1 MWGKRGEQRFSQ
13 RYSQATG
20 LQISTYSIAAL
31 GGTGTRFASMYKNGH
46 RGAALLLMAPLT
58 AVFGVIGIGMSV
70 VAVAV
75 CRVPDLDHDYGW
87 LAHRGPTH
95 TVWFATAVAGLV
107 VAGGYA
113 ALSMIPVAL
122 PALPLALLLGA
133 TVFLGLLS
141 HLFADALTVGG
152 GSHAIRPFHPLSPHP
167 FRLGLVR
174 ADSRPANALLL
185 AGGVLCQ
192 GLAFAVS
199 VGGTPGVV
207 A

>member
-1 MWGKRGEQRFSQ
+1 MV
-13 RYSQATG
+13 G
-20 LQISTYSIAAL
+20 L
-31 GGTGTRFASMYKNGH
+31 
-46 RGAALLLMAPLT
+46 
-58 AVFGVIGIGMSV
+58 GMSAL
-70 VAVAV
+70 AVAV
-75 CRVPDLDHDYGW
+75 CRLPDLDHDYSW

-95 TVWFATAVAGLV
+95 TIWFASAVAGLV
-107 VAGGYA
+107 SVGSYAG
-113 ALSMIPVAL
+113 LSMLPVTL
-122 PALPLALLLGA
+122 PTLPLALLLGA

-174 ADSRPANALLL
+174 ADSRFANALLL

-199 VGGTPGVV
+199 VGGITGVV
-207 A
+207 S